1 MIGSIAFDKMVEE
14 DDVRT
19 MMGVSPEQAA
29 EFMVAHGCDVAAL
42 NCGTGIDMAMAA
54 RIVARYRAACGLPVM
69 VQPNAGQPVLE
80 DMKVVYKETPEEM
93 AAGLPALL
101 DVGPARSSA
110 AAAAARPRTSAASAR
125 YSTRSSPRPPEVD
138 AMRATITF
146 DQAKAEATLQGDMP
160 DGSGVGVN
168 YVDVIAKAS
177 KLTLPDGRKL
187 LLKRKGLK
195 LTLAI
200 GDKQGEALLRRL
212 DHGPDVH
219 AIVRKGIEAVA
230 LAAGARASFE
240 PGALHLDID

>member
-1 MIGSIAFDKMVEE
+1 MTIAFDE
-14 DDVRT
+14 
-19 MMGVSPEQAA
+19 
-29 EFMVAHGCDVAAL
+29 
-42 NCGTGIDMAMAA
+42 
-54 RIVARYRAACGLPVM
+54 
-69 VQPNAGQPVLE
+69 
-80 DMKVVYKETPEEM
+80 
-93 AAGLPALL
+93 
-101 DVGPARSSA
+101 
-110 AAAAARPRTSAASAR
+110 
-125 YSTRSSPRPPEVD
+125 
-138 AMRATITF
+138 
-146 DQAKAEATLQGDMP
+146 AKAEATLQGAMP

-219 AIVRKGIEAVA
+219 TIVRRGIEAAA

-240 PGALHLDID
+240 AGAVHLDIE